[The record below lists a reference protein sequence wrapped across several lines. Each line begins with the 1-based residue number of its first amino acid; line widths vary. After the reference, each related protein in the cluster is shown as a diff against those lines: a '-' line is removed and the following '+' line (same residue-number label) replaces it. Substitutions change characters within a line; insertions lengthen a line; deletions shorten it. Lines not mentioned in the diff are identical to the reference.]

1 MAIDNIPNL
10 AWLKTAPPLQKG
22 RAAAVGKWHSACLEV
37 RIYGSKVDGEKT
49 LPPAGKLCNPC
60 LRASRRPHGRGKTV
74 TVAKGWGL
82 VAKQE
87 DGVDDITKQPYAKW
101 LEESIATIAGLDPC
115 CICLAATK
123 ADGTVFT
130 GYYNADAADKA
141 VFAHNIQSDIV
152 MDIIKANADTIS
164 GILEDGK

>member
-1 MAIDNIPNL
+1 MLYAVRSLHPTIRG
-10 AWLKTAPPLQKG
+10 G
-22 RAAAVGKWHSACLEV
+22 RSHL
-37 RIYGSKVDGEKT
+37 
-49 LPPAGKLCNPC
+49 
-60 LRASRRPHGRGKTV
+60 PHGANRT
-74 TVAKGWGL
+74 
-82 VAKQE
+82 
-87 DGVDDITKQPYAKW
+87 PHAKW

>member
-1 MAIDNIPNL
+1 MPH
-10 AWLKTAPPLQKG
+10 QKR
-22 RAAAVGKWHSACLEV
+22 RAAAVGKWHSACPEV
-37 RIYGSKVDGEKT
+37 RLYRSKVDGEKT
-49 LPPAGKLCNPC
+49 LPPAGRLCNPC

-82 VAKQE
+82 VTKQE
-87 DGVDDITKQPYAKW
+87 EVVDDITKQPYAKW
-101 LEESIATIAGLDPC
+101 LEESIATIAGIDPC
-115 CICLAATK
+115 CICFAATK